1 MTFTEKQSS
10 MIKFHKI
17 LTEGTCTNMDT
28 THAINM
34 WERVRMCIN
43 ILQYQHE
50 EENFPSENF
59 QHRHDINERGID
71 LSDPKTQL
79 LHLEVAK

>member
-1 MTFTEKQSS
+1 
-10 MIKFHKI
+10 
-17 LTEGTCTNMDT
+17 MDMAHT
-28 THAINM
+28 INM

-79 LHLEVAK
+79 LLLEVAK